1 MQPKTSSVSSSL
13 IGGIAAAITA
23 LLSLKEVV
31 DFSRYRLMYGP
42 DVFPITGIVWGILLL
57 AAYAFLAAML
67 LMKKQSVLLSIGFG
81 VIALNELRNLFSP
94 YTSFSFRL
102 IYLLR
107 YAAFIMMA
115 LLLVALLTQ
124 ALPTLRETAKKF
136 WFVPAACLAVCIVFR
151 FLALVWGLFFV
162 GSGFGFFIQQLFSN
176 TIAYALIAVVLLCTA
191 AWTID
196 PNGGLFPGV
205 QPRSAAPAISAAS
218 STASSAADSCGT
230 APAGGYA
237 SAASGGYTA
246 QNTVPAGSA
255 YCSMVKHVLLLLFT
269 FGIWYYIWI
278 YRTTRYL
285 NQVEDEPPRNPTTK
299 LLLCMF
305 VPFYAIYWIYKSAQ
319 RLDKLSISRGI
330 PSDLSTLCLIL
341 AIFVGIIPPIL
352 MQDKINALETGAGD
366 AQPYA
371 APQYAAPQYSAPQ
384 YTAPRQRTPGFDV
397 ADELKKYKDLLDCGA
412 ITQEEFDAKKKQL
425 LDL

>member
-31 DFSRYRLMYGP
+31 DFSRYRLMYDP
-42 DVFPITGIVWGILLL
+42 DVFPVTGIVWGILLL

-107 YAAFIMMA
+107 SAAFIMMA
-115 LLLVALLTQ
+115 LLLVALSTQ

-136 WFVPAACLAVCIVFR
+136 WFVPAACLAVCIVFL
-151 FLALVWGLFFV
+151 FLALVWELFFV

-205 QPRSAAPAISAAS
+205 QPRSAAPAS

-255 YCSMVKHVLLLLFT
+255 YCSMVKHVFLLLFT

-278 YRTTRYL
+278 YRTTCYL
-285 NQVEDEPPRNPTTK
+285 NQVEDEPPRNPTAK

-305 VPFYAIYWIYKSAQ
+305 VPFYSIYWIYKSAQ
-319 RLDKLSISRGI
+319 RLDKLSVSRGI

-341 AIFVGIIPPIL
+341 AIFVGVIPPFSCRIGSMPWRPVPAMPSPVPRPSTL
-352 MQDKINALETGAGD
+352 HPSIPHRNTLLPGSGRPALTW
-366 AQPYA
+366 
-371 APQYAAPQYSAPQ
+371 
-384 YTAPRQRTPGFDV
+384 RTN
-397 ADELKKYKDLLDCGA
+397 
-412 ITQEEFDAKKKQL
+412 
-425 LDL
+425 

>member
-31 DFSRYRLMYGP
+31 DFSRYRLMYDP
-42 DVFPITGIVWGILLL
+42 DVFPVTGIVWGILLL

-107 YAAFIMMA
+107 SAAFIMMA

-136 WFVPAACLAVCIVFR
+136 WFVPAACLAVCIVFL
-151 FLALVWGLFFV
+151 FLALVWELFFV

-205 QPRSAAPAISAAS
+205 QPRSAAPAS

-246 QNTVPAGSA
+246 QNTVSAGSA
-255 YCSMVKHVLLLLFT
+255 YCSMVKHVFLLLFT

-278 YRTTRYL
+278 YRTTCYL
-285 NQVEDEPPRNPTTK
+285 NQVEDEPPRNPTAK
-299 LLLCMF
+299 LLL
-305 VPFYAIYWIYKSAQ
+305 
-319 RLDKLSISRGI
+319 
-330 PSDLSTLCLIL
+330 
-341 AIFVGIIPPIL
+341 
-352 MQDKINALETGAGD
+352 
-366 AQPYA
+366 
-371 APQYAAPQYSAPQ
+371 
-384 YTAPRQRTPGFDV
+384 
-397 ADELKKYKDLLDCGA
+397 
-412 ITQEEFDAKKKQL
+412 
-425 LDL
+425 

>member
-31 DFSRYRLMYGP
+31 DFSRYRLMYDP
-42 DVFPITGIVWGILLL
+42 DVFPVTGIVWGILLL

-81 VIALNELRNLFSP
+81 VIALDELRNLFSP

-107 YAAFIMMA
+107 SAAFIMMA

-136 WFVPAACLAVCIVFR
+136 WFVPAACLAVCIVFL
-151 FLALVWGLFFV
+151 FLALVWELFFV

-205 QPRSAAPAISAAS
+205 QPRSAAPA
-218 STASSAADSCGT
+218 
-230 APAGGYA
+230 
-237 SAASGGYTA
+237 
-246 QNTVPAGSA
+246 GSA
-255 YCSMVKHVLLLLFT
+255 YCSMVKHVFLLLFT

-278 YRTTRYL
+278 YRTTCYL
-285 NQVEDEPPRNPTTK
+285 NQVEDEPPRNPTAK

-319 RLDKLSISRGI
+319 RLDKLSVSRGI

-341 AIFVGIIPPIL
+341 AIFVGVIPPIL
-352 MQDKINALETGAGD
+352 MQDRINALETGAGD
-366 AQPYA
+366 AQPCA

-425 LDL
+425 LGL

>member
-107 YAAFIMMA
+107 SAAFIMMA

-191 AWTID
+191 AWTK
-196 PNGGLFPGV
+196 F
-205 QPRSAAPAISAAS
+205 
-218 STASSAADSCGT
+218 
-230 APAGGYA
+230 
-237 SAASGGYTA
+237 
-246 QNTVPAGSA
+246 
-255 YCSMVKHVLLLLFT
+255 M
-269 FGIWYYIWI
+269 
-278 YRTTRYL
+278 
-285 NQVEDEPPRNPTTK
+285 
-299 LLLCMF
+299 
-305 VPFYAIYWIYKSAQ
+305 
-319 RLDKLSISRGI
+319 
-330 PSDLSTLCLIL
+330 PS
-341 AIFVGIIPPIL
+341 
-352 MQDKINALETGAGD
+352 E
-366 AQPYA
+366 
-371 APQYAAPQYSAPQ
+371 
-384 YTAPRQRTPGFDV
+384 
-397 ADELKKYKDLLDCGA
+397 
-412 ITQEEFDAKKKQL
+412 
-425 LDL
+425 

>member
-31 DFSRYRLMYGP
+31 DFSRYRLMYDP
-42 DVFPITGIVWGILLL
+42 DVFPVTGIVWGILLL

-107 YAAFIMMA
+107 SAAFIMMA

-136 WFVPAACLAVCIVFR
+136 WFVPAACLAVCIVFL
-151 FLALVWGLFFV
+151 FLALVWELFFV

-205 QPRSAAPAISAAS
+205 QPRSAAPAS

-255 YCSMVKHVLLLLFT
+255 YCSMVKHVFLLLFT

-278 YRTTRYL
+278 YRTTCYL
-285 NQVEDEPPRNPTTK
+285 NQVEDEPPRNT
-299 LLLCMF
+299 LL
-305 VPFYAIYWIYKSAQ
+305 PGSG
-319 RLDKLSISRGI
+319 R
-330 PSDLSTLCLIL
+330 P
-341 AIFVGIIPPIL
+341 
-352 MQDKINALETGAGD
+352 ALTW
-366 AQPYA
+366 
-371 APQYAAPQYSAPQ
+371 
-384 YTAPRQRTPGFDV
+384 RTN
-397 ADELKKYKDLLDCGA
+397 
-412 ITQEEFDAKKKQL
+412 
-425 LDL
+425 